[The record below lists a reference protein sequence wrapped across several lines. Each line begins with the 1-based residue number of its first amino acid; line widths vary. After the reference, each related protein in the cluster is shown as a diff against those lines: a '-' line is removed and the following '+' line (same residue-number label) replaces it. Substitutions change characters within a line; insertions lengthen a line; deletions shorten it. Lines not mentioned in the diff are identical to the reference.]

1 VDEQGRVYVTNMVGG
16 VDVFTSEGQHITR
29 LGVAQGEEGVG
40 VARGLALGQ
49 KGQIYVVDVTGQQ
62 VQVYDT
68 RSDDFPVL
76 YSFGSFGLE
85 GGEFRFPA
93 SVAVDSSGRIYVA
106 DRENYRV
113 QIWS

>member
-1 VDEQGRVYVTNMVGG
+1 V
-16 VDVFTSEGQHITR
+16 
-29 LGVAQGEEGVG
+29 GEEGVG
-40 VARGLALGQ
+40 LARGLALDQEGRLY
-49 KGQIYVVDVTGQQ
+49 IVDVTGQR
-62 VQVYDT
+62 VAVYDT
-68 RSDDFPVL
+68 KGEGFPFL

-93 SVAVDSSGRIYVA
+93 SVTVDVSGRVYVA